1 MEEADALAT
10 RTAIMKRRFLAIGTT
25 EELRQKYSDT
35 CHINILL
42 SSAPGS
48 TQQEMEDVRSSIAS
62 MVPGTELER
71 DMAGGQIRLTVP
83 GTESMGLLIGLL
95 EDNKAR
101 LGIAYSTVTSSTLE
115 NVFASVIKESAAYEE
130 DDAAGLQAD
139 GIPLKTLPSTTAR
152 SAQ

>member
-42 SSAPGS
+42 ASAPGS
-48 TQQEMEDVRSSIAS
+48 TQEEMEDVRSSIAA

-83 GTESMGLLIGLL
+83 GTESMGWLIGLL
-95 EDNKAR
+95 EDNKNR
-101 LGIAYSTVTSSTLE
+101 LGISYSTVTNSTLE
-115 NVFASVIKESAAYEE
+115 NVFASVIKESTAYEN
-130 DDAAGLQAD
+130 DDAAGLQED
-139 GIPLKTLPSTTAR
+139 GIPLKSLPSTTAR